1 MKGDPG
7 KYDAICT
14 VARETAHAEGV
25 IVVIIKGDHGS
36 GFSVQGTLE
45 LNYQLPDILEFMAKQ
60 IREQLLNGGNDETQH

>member
-1 MKGDPG
+1 MEGDPG

-14 VARETAHAEGV
+14 VARETAHAEGA
-25 IVVIIKGDHGS
+25 IVAIFNGDHGS

-60 IREQLLNGGNDETQH
+60 IREQLFHGENDEVH